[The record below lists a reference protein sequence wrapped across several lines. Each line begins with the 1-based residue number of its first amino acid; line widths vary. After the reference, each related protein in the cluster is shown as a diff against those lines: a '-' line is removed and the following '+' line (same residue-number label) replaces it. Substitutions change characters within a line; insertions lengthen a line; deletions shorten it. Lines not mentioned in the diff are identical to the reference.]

1 MAFVGVRYEDLPE
14 TVKNNLTEEQFDL
27 AKVDVVETGEMVPE
41 TTEYIDLATGVR
53 RTYRAAE
60 IAPGDLLPTHDLSGA
75 HGKDNTQWTA

>member
-14 TVKNNLTEEQFDL
+14 AVKNNLTEEQFDL
-27 AKVDVVETGEMVPE
+27 AKVDVVEAGEMVPG

-53 RTYRAAE
+53 RTYRDGE
-60 IAPGDLLPTHDLSGA
+60 IAPADLLPTHDLSGA